1 MRTDLL
7 RRLAG
12 TPTRK
17 ALIYHALASVG
28 AIIVI
33 AVLATVLTDR
43 LARQEAERY
52 ADWTGRGLAQ
62 GLIAP
67 LVTPGVRAG
76 DPAELATLDRVVR
89 SRIASS
95 TVVRVKVWA
104 PDGTVLYSDAN
115 ALIGRRYELDEDDL
129 QILRNG
135 GIESGL
141 SDGTGPENVYERDLG
156 QLVEVY
162 ARAVPPDGDPVLVE
176 SYYTVEHLNARAD
189 ELQGRFLPVV
199 LLALVLLELLL
210 LPLSVWLSRRA
221 ERSERE
227 RQAAERQAAAAVVA
241 ERRRLAA
248 ELHDGVIQ
256 DLSAV
261 GYALHMVTRRLE
273 AAGED
278 ELGETVDR
286 TADIVRMDVMT
297 LRGLMSALYTTPDEG
312 VDLGGA
318 IRDLVAALGRHGV
331 TARLDPLPA
340 LPGAVASAVFQV
352 AREALRNA
360 VRHSGATP
368 HLTLGCRERRL
379 TLSVT
384 DDGCGYDPE
393 RAEGPDEGHLG
404 LSLLRDAARRVGG
417 QLETRTA
424 PGAGTTVT
432 LTVDLDA
439 AAAACRGVL
448 TDSAAST
455 PDGVGAS
462 LSASAPTPH

>member
-1 MRTDLL
+1 VRTDLL
-7 RRLAG
+7 RALAG

-17 ALIYHALASVG
+17 ALIYHALASLG
-28 AIIVI
+28 AVLVI
-33 AVLATVLTDR
+33 AVLATVITER
-43 LARQEAERY
+43 LARDEAERY

-67 LVTPGVRAG
+67 LVTDGVREG
-76 DPAELATLDRVVR
+76 DPEELATLDRVVR

-104 PDGTVLYSDAN
+104 PDGTVLYSDAS

-129 QILRNG
+129 EILRHG
-135 GIESGL
+135 GIDSGL
-141 SDGTGPENVYERDLG
+141 SDGAGPENVYERDLG
-156 QLVEVY
+156 PLVEVY
-162 ARAVPPDGDPVLVE
+162 AQATPPDGEPVLVE
-176 SYYTVEHLNARAD
+176 SYYTVAHLQGRAD

-199 LLALVLLELLL
+199 LLALILLELLL

-227 RQAAERQAAAAVVA
+227 RQAAERQAADAVVA

-261 GYALHMVTRRLE
+261 GYALHAVTRRLE
-273 AAGED
+273 AAGER

-297 LRGLMSALYTTPDEG
+297 LRGLMSAMYTTADEG
-312 VDLGGA
+312 IDLGAA
-318 IRDLVAALGRHGV
+318 IQDLTSTMGHLGV

-340 LPGAVASAVFQV
+340 LRAPVAAAVFQV

-360 VRHSGATP
+360 VRHSGAPP
-368 HLTLGCRERRL
+368 HLALACNGKRL
-379 TLSVT
+379 TLTVADS
-384 DDGCGYDPE
+384 GRGYDPDDV
-393 RAEGPDEGHLG
+393 EGPDRGHLG
-404 LSLLRDAARRVGG
+404 LSLLRDAAQRVGG
-417 QLETRTA
+417 RLETRTA
-424 PGAGTTVT
+424 PGEGTTVT
-432 LTVDLDA
+432 LTVDLERA
-439 AAAACRGVL
+439 ADVAPV
-448 TDSAAST
+448 T
-455 PDGVGAS
+455 PSGRDPS
-462 LSASAPTPH
+462 LSATVPSPH